1 MDLSNALH
9 GHVVAAIFEVLL
21 VDAGYQV
28 VPLGVERSI
37 RELRAVGAETYLELI
52 HPRLRSIPDFFV
64 LDLAHGESWL
74 TEIKYRPYLH
84 PRLVEDLE
92 AVQKAWAPF
101 MLILAMG
108 EPPKEWT
115 GIIRH
120 IRVFEITPDLE
131 LDEGFLL
138 QEGLRLQD
146 VFARLGDRWEE
157 GTIERAQDAIL
168 RITSK

>member
-1 MDLSNALH
+1 
-9 GHVVAAIFEVLL
+9 
-21 VDAGYQV
+21 
-28 VPLGVERSI
+28 
-37 RELRAVGAETYLELI
+37 LI
-52 HPRLRSIPDFFV
+52 
-64 LDLAHGESWL
+64 
-74 TEIKYRPYLH
+74 
-84 PRLVEDLE
+84 EDLE